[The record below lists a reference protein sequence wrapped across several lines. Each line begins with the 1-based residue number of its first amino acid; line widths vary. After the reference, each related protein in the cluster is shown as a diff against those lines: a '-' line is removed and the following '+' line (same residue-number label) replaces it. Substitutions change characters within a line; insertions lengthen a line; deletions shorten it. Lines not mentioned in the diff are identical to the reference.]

1 MIKMN
6 QPHKNLELWK
16 KGIEIA
22 KLIYQVTEKFPKAEK
37 FGLIAQMRRTAVS
50 IPSNVAE
57 GAARHTSKE
66 FTQFL
71 HNAQGSLSE
80 LDTQIIIAYELGFIN
95 NEDQKLLEK
104 ELTHENKMLTGLMKS
119 LRNRDK
125 E

>member
-1 MIKMN
+1 MN
-6 QPHKNLELWK
+6 QPHKNLEVWK
-16 KGIEIA
+16 KGIEIV

-37 FGLIAQMRRTAVS
+37 FGLIAQMGRVAVS
-50 IPSNVAE
+50 IPSNIAE
-57 GAARHTSKE
+57 GSARQTSKE

-80 LDTQIIIAYELGFIN
+80 LDTQTIIVYELDFIK
-95 NEDQKLLEK
+95 NEDRELLEK

-119 LRNRDK
+119 LRNRNK